1 MFHKKNILFF
11 PCRLKLS
18 PSPSSRVTVSRAS
31 SSRSVRTTRGKR
43 KRVDVE
49 ESEASS
55 SVSISHSA
63 SATGNVCIEEID
75 VDGKFIRLKN
85 TSEQV
90 KKQTHFFFQQG
101 FANWWAVLPCNN
113 SSAFIWILQ
122 SSWNKNF
129 PPPLRKFI
137 KKYKLK

>member
-1 MFHKKNILFF
+1 M
-11 PCRLKLS
+11 
-18 PSPSSRVTVSRAS
+18 SRAS

-90 KKQTHFFFQQG
+90 RGLTHLPRPALQTAELLWIVIAVHHL
-101 FANWWAVLPCNN
+101 FASVLRTFV
-113 SSAFIWILQ
+113 A
-122 SSWNKNF
+122 
-129 PPPLRKFI
+129 
-137 KKYKLK
+137 

>member
-1 MFHKKNILFF
+1 M
-11 PCRLKLS
+11 
-18 PSPSSRVTVSRAS
+18 
-31 SSRSVRTTRGKR
+31 
-43 KRVDVE
+43 DVE

-90 KKQTHFFFQQG
+90 KTDSFFFFLPG
-101 FANWWAVLPCNN
+101 FADRWAVLQ
-113 SSAFIWILQ
+113 L
-122 SSWNKNF
+122 
-129 PPPLRKFI
+129 
-137 KKYKLK
+137 

>member
-1 MFHKKNILFF
+1 MQDTEVGRAYVFHKWNILFL

-90 KKQTHFFFQQG
+90 ENTDPFFPSTALLLG
-101 FANWWAVLPCNN
+101 GLSCSCDNP
-113 SSAFIWILQ
+113 SAFIWIQ
-122 SSWNKNF
+122 
-129 PPPLRKFI
+129 
-137 KKYKLK
+137 